1 MSRSKQTSKSKLR
14 RKAVTAVG
22 VAGALALAGSASA
35 SIAPTEDAPT
45 QNTAPVFLAEEEISD
60 VSLSTFYVF
69 DKENAYRPGVQLAA
83 RGCGHGCGGCGDR
96 GCAVRGCRCGG
107 CGGCGGCG
115 VRRLLHMD
123 WTCPGLLE
131 LAS

>member
-35 SIAPTEDAPT
+35 SIAPTGDAPT

-69 DKENAYRPGVQLAA
+69 DKENVLPRRTA
-83 RGCGHGCGGCGDR
+83 GCPRLWTRVWRQGLCG
-96 GCAVRGCRCGG
+96 A
-107 CGGCGGCG
+107 
-115 VRRLLHMD
+115 
-123 WTCPGLLE
+123 
-131 LAS
+131 